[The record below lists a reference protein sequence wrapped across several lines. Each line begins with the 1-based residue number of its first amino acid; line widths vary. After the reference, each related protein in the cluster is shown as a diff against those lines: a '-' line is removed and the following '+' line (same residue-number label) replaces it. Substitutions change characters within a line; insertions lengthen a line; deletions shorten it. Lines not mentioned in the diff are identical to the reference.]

1 MGRRLGCEAGRVGIC
16 ETLSR
21 ISESG
26 ESRAS
31 TATLKGGAGEVVTV
45 GEAASTTS
53 SSGKL
58 VDETKRV
65 CRSVAESKVGVVVVV
80 FLLTFVL
87 LCAVNPPMAQDRE
100 TPQSELQRSWKKI
113 TAWSSLAAVLALAL
127 PFVGKL
133 VKSDK

>member
-1 MGRRLGCEAGRVGIC
+1 
-16 ETLSR
+16 
-21 ISESG
+21 
-26 ESRAS
+26 
-31 TATLKGGAGEVVTV
+31 
-45 GEAASTTS
+45 
-53 SSGKL
+53 
-58 VDETKRV
+58 
-65 CRSVAESKVGVVVVV
+65 VVV